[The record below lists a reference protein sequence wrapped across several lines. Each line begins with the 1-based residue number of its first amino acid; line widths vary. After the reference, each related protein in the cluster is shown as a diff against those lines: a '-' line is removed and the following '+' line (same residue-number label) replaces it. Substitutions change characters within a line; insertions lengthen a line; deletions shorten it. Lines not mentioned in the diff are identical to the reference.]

1 MMKNNSVYKDA
12 AKVSAVIFAL
22 GAIEFILFTVFM
34 NFRLDILIGV
44 IYGCTCTSANFFYLA
59 FCVKKAVEKEEKA
72 AKAYMSSTYT
82 ARILLLGVMVF
93 IAAKVSFIHFWAAI
107 IPIVFQRIAATFV
120 PMFEKRRGKA

>member
-1 MMKNNSVYKDA
+1 MKNNSVYKDA

-22 GAIEFILFTVFM
+22 GVIEFILFTVFM

-44 IYGCTCTSANFFYLA
+44 IYGCTFTSLNFFYLA

-72 AKAYMSSTYT
+72 AKAYMASTYT
-82 ARILLLGVMVF
+82 TRILFLGVMVF
-93 IAAKVSFIHFWAAI
+93 IAAKTQYIYFWAAI
-107 IPIVFQRIAATFV
+107 IPIVFQRIAVTVV